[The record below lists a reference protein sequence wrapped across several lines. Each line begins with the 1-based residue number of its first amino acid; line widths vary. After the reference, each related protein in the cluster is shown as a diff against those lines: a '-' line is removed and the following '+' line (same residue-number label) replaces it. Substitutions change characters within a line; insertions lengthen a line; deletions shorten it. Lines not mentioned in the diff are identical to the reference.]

1 MKRSELRNIIKEEIS
16 KLNEIASP
24 EEFYLGRFEGEWRR
38 RGGGWKKEE
47 TKLKKAITR
56 WALSHMPP
64 TNADRADAFKDE
76 LEEWLIDYAKPII
89 SDVVDNY
96 KEY

>member
-1 MKRSELRNIIKEEIS
+1 MKKSELRNIIKEEIS

-24 EEFYLGRFEGEWRR
+24 EEFYLNRR
-38 RGGGWKKEE
+38 KYKGKLRDLNKEE

-64 TNADRADAFKDE
+64 TNADRADAFKEE

>member
-24 EEFYLGRFEGEWRR
+24 EEFYLNKGKYKGKLRDLD
-38 RGGGWKKEE
+38 KEE

-56 WALSHMPP
+56 WTLSHMPLV
-64 TNADRADAFKDE
+64 NAGGADDFKDE
-76 LEEWLIDYAKPII
+76 LEEWLIGYAKPII

-96 KEY
+96 REY

>member
-24 EEFYLGRFEGEWRR
+24 EEFYLNKGKYKGKLRDLN
-38 RGGGWKKEE
+38 KEE

-56 WALSHMPP
+56 WDFIS
-64 TNADRADAFKDE
+64 
-76 LEEWLIDYAKPII
+76 YA
-89 SDVVDNY
+89 SSY
-96 KEY
+96 

>member
-24 EEFYLGRFEGEWRR
+24 EDFYLNKGKYKGKLRDLD
-38 RGGGWKKEE
+38 KEE

-64 TNADRADAFKDE
+64 PTNADAFKDE

-89 SDVVDNY
+89 SDIVDNY